1 MTGWMSERVGEQV
14 VSSCV
19 GECVRGRAGGFVC
32 ECVCGGRA
40 ASGGDRHCL
49 TNCEFVA

>member
-19 GECVRGRAGGFVC
+19 GECVRGRAGGLVC
-32 ECVCGGRA
+32 ECVCGEELPA
-40 ASGGDRHCL
+40 MVTDTA
-49 TNCEFVA
+49 